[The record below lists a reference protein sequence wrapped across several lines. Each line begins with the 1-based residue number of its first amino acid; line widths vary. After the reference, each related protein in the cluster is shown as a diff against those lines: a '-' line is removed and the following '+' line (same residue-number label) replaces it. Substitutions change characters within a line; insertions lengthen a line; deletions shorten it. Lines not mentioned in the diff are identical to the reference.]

1 MLSNSS
7 NRQGD
12 FSRLTVSV
20 LASNYSRT
28 YSSYVGSD
36 SSLINVPADASLY
49 VGALPPRDM
58 VCFLLIFPFKEPSYE
73 IRFWTLGHSYDVIF
87 SLVLGNP
94 SSTIKK

>member
-28 YSSYVGSD
+28 YSSYVGPD
-36 SSLINVPADASLY
+36 SSSMNVPADASLY

-58 VCFLLIFPFKEPSYE
+58 VCFFVNISF
-73 IRFWTLGHSYDVIF
+73 
-87 SLVLGNP
+87 
-94 SSTIKK
+94 